1 MCGRFVGN
9 FTTDDLLNELGAAV
23 EDAGLELVLPNDH
36 HKLSSNFNTA
46 PTQAIPVLRREEHKI
61 IVDGMLWGLLPVW
74 SKDASG
80 ASKMIN
86 ARSETLTEKPSY
98 RGLVQKYRCI
108 IPMNGFY
115 EWERSNPKAKVPY
128 FVPREDGKLM
138 FGAGLWTTSP
148 IVDNNHTCTLITRE
162 SFDDLS
168 WIHNR
173 SPVQFAAEDAVE
185 WLISETAP
193 LELMWSHDQ
202 PRLKPRRVSTM
213 VNSVRNNG
221 PELITEVSDG
231 SELIERDRPRQ
242 VPEQDTLF

>member
-9 FTTDDLLNELGAAV
+9 FTTDDLLNELGDAV
-23 EDAGLELVLPNDH
+23 AEAGLEFVLPNNH
-36 HKLSSNFNTA
+36 HQLSSNFNTA
-46 PTQAIPVLRREEHKI
+46 PTQAIPVLRKDEQKI

-74 SKDASG
+74 SKDPSG

-108 IPMNGFY
+108 IPMSGFY

-148 IVDNNHTCTLITRE
+148 VVDNNHTCTLITRE

-173 SPVQFAAEDAVE
+173 SPVQFTAEDAVE
-185 WLISETAP
+185 WLVSEPAP
-193 LELMWSHDQ
+193 LEMMWSHEQ
-202 PRLKPRRVSTM
+202 PRLKPRRVSSL

-221 PELITEVSDG
+221 PELIQEVVDLPETSVSKG
-231 SELIERDRPRQ
+231 DRKL
-242 VPEQDTLF
+242 PEQDTLF

>member
-9 FTTDDLLNELGAAV
+9 FTADDLLQELGDAV
-23 EDAGLELVLPNDH
+23 AESGFDLVVPAEHRQLC
-36 HKLSSNFNTA
+36 SNFNTA
-46 PTQAIPVLRREEHKI
+46 PTQAIPVLRQENNTI

-115 EWERSNPKAKVPY
+115 EWDRSNPKAKIPY
-128 FVPREDGKLM
+128 FVPRADGKLM

-148 IVDNNHTCTLITRE
+148 VVDNNHTCTLITRE

-173 SPVQFAAEDAVE
+173 SPVEFTAQDAVE
-185 WLISETAP
+185 WMTAETAP
-193 LELMWSHDQ
+193 LELMWSHEQ
-202 PRLKPRRVSTM
+202 PALAPRRVSTL

-221 PELITEVSDG
+221 PELIQEVSED
-231 SELIERDRPRQ
+231 SETESVRTESAP
-242 VPEQDTLF
+242 VQDTLF

>member
-9 FTTDDLLNELGAAV
+9 FSVNDLLDELGDAV
-23 EDAGLELVLPNDH
+23 TDVGLELVVPTDH
-36 HKLSSNFNTA
+36 QQLCENFNTA
-46 PTQAIPVLRREEHKI
+46 PTQAIPVLRKEENKI

-115 EWERSNPKAKVPY
+115 EWDRTNPKAKVPY
-128 FVPREDGKLM
+128 FVPRADGKLM

-148 IVDNNHTCTLITRE
+148 VVDNNHTCTLITRE

-173 SPVQFAAEDAVE
+173 SPVQFSADDAIE
-185 WLISETAP
+185 WMTTDIAP

-202 PRLKPRRVSTM
+202 PLLAPRRVSTL

-221 PELITEVSDG
+221 
-231 SELIERDRPRQ
+231 SELIDEVTEPVVDSTRQ
-242 VPEQDTLF
+242 NEDAPIQDTLF